1 VKPKRHPLL
10 LFLRLSRPFFLL
22 GGFLLYGLGAAI
34 ASYLGRPIDGAIYAI
49 GQALVTSLQLMT
61 HYLNEYFDVGV
72 DRVNPERTFFT
83 GGSGILGEHGLP
95 PRVALYAA
103 AGCLLIA
110 AGLASFL
117 ISSGRGA
124 AVALL
129 VLIVSA
135 LTAFFY
141 SSPPLR
147 LVSTG
152 FGELTTSIL
161 VAGLVPTFAFALQ
174 TGEMHRLLFM
184 STVPL
189 ASLHFAMLLVFELP
203 DWPVDRRSG
212 KRTLVVR
219 LGWASAMRLHD
230 GALLLAYAGLGLAFL
245 SGMPARVALG
255 ALLPLPL
262 ALIQVWQLRR
272 IRSGAAARWPIME
285 LSALAL
291 FALTAYLELIG
302 FLIPN

>member
-1 VKPKRHPLL
+1 VKPKAHPLV
-10 LFLRLSRPFFLL
+10 LFVRLSRPFFLL
-22 GGFLLYGLGAAI
+22 GGLLLYGLGAAI
-34 ASYLGRPIDGAIYAI
+34 ASYLGRPIDTGLYVV
-49 GQALVTSLQLMT
+49 GQALVTSIQLMT
-61 HYLNEYFDVGV
+61 HYLNEYYDVGV
-72 DRVNPERTFFT
+72 DRVNPQRTFLT
-83 GGSGILGEHGLP
+83 GGSGILGENGLP

-103 AGCLLIA
+103 VGCLLVT
-110 AGLASFL
+110 AGLTSLL
-117 ISSGRGA
+117 ISSGRA
-124 AVALL
+124 SAIAWL
-129 VLIVSA
+129 VLLVSA

-141 SSPPLR
+141 SAPPLR

-161 VAGLVPTFAFALQ
+161 VAGLVPSFAFALQ

-203 DWPVDRRSG
+203 DWPVDRRCG

-230 GALLLAYAGLGLAFL
+230 GALLLAYVTLGLAFI
-245 SGMPARVALG
+245 SGMPARVVVG

-262 ALIQVWQLRR
+262 ALLQAWQLRR
-272 IRSGAAARWPIME
+272 IQSGAAARWSVME
-285 LSALAL
+285 INALAL